1 MTRKK
6 RILVGILLAGI
17 LFLTLRVMFLT
28 SLERNKA
35 FPLEIAL
42 REMLAPLQ
50 RGITSIINATDNFKT
65 HFEDNER
72 LRQQNEQLRQEISSL
87 SEKVFSL
94 QEQELEN
101 ERLRE
106 LLDYQQE
113 KSGNYGLELAHVIGR
128 NPTNWYEMIILDKG
142 KKQGVRPG
150 MVVVN
155 HDGLI
160 GRVVQ
165 VSTNTAHVLLILDRE
180 GAVGGRIFEN
190 RYTPGVVVGV
200 DNSQYLEMIHLPHD
214 VPIEPNQT
222 VVTSGLGGVYPGG
235 IRIGKV
241 IEVQLEPQGLT
252 KTAKIKPFVDFDRL
266 EEAFIIKVVKLPED
280 SVEPGLP
287 EETAT
292 IEN

>member
-6 RILVGILLAGI
+6 KVLVGVLLTG
-17 LFLTLRVMFLT
+17 LVLLTLRIMFLT
-28 SLERNKA
+28 GLERTRTLPFEVA
-35 FPLEIAL
+35 I
-42 REMLAPLQ
+42 REMLAPFQ
-50 RGITSIINATDNFKT
+50 KGITSIINTADNYT
-65 HFEDNER
+65 AYFEDNEL
-72 LRQQNEQLRQEISSL
+72 LRRQNEQLQQKVSNLEEEIY
-87 SEKVFSL
+87 SL
-94 QEQELEN
+94 QEQKLEN
-101 ERLRE
+101 ERLRA

-113 KSGNYGLELAHVIGR
+113 KYDNYDLELAKVIGR

-142 KKQGVRPG
+142 KKQGIRPG

-165 VSTNTAHVLLILDRE
+165 VSINTAHVLLILDRE
-180 GAVGGRIFEN
+180 GAVGGRILEN

-200 DNSQYLEMIHLPHD
+200 DNSQYLEMIHLSHD

-222 VVTSGLGGVYPGG
+222 IVSSGLGGVFPGG

-241 IEVQLEPQGLT
+241 IEVTLEPQGLT

-266 EEAFIIKVVKLPED
+266 EEAFIIKRVKKTEEPIETEETEGTELPE
-280 SVEPGLP
+280 
-287 EETAT
+287 
-292 IEN
+292 